1 MYEYLQLLLKIQ
13 FDWESTCLF
22 SSNPRS
28 RKRDH
33 NWQNTLLL
41 YLEPLS
47 PRQHQSMWKAFY
59 EKKKQKKKHTVSLMR
74 GFISQSEHRKKA
86 PDTESINLLFVSIF
100 PHCSYRFILA
110 SVFFSPLVVQKCL
123 KNGQHGGQNSQIRAT
138 KSKRCTG
145 GAVSVRMNV
154 SERQNYGKA
163 QNALCSVTDAQGD
176 NFFYHGNVSALKI
189 HLTELFP
196 LHMFITACS

>member
-1 MYEYLQLLLKIQ
+1 MRISLCRCDRMESFIKYSVQANVEYLQLLLKIQ

-59 EKKKQKKKHTVSLMR
+59 EKKKHTVSLMR

-110 SVFFSPLVVQKCL
+110 SFFFSPFGCAKMLEKRTTW
-123 KNGQHGGQNSQIRAT
+123 GT
-138 KSKRCTG
+138 K
-145 GAVSVRMNV
+145 
-154 SERQNYGKA
+154 
-163 QNALCSVTDAQGD
+163 
-176 NFFYHGNVSALKI
+176 
-189 HLTELFP
+189 LTNTCNKE
-196 LHMFITACS
+196 

>member
-1 MYEYLQLLLKIQ
+1 MRISLCRCDRMESFIKYSVQANVEYLQLLLKIQ

-59 EKKKQKKKHTVSLMR
+59 EKKKKQKKHTVSLMR

-110 SVFFSPLVVQKCL
+110 FF
-123 KNGQHGGQNSQIRAT
+123 
-138 KSKRCTG
+138 
-145 GAVSVRMNV
+145 
-154 SERQNYGKA
+154 
-163 QNALCSVTDAQGD
+163 
-176 NFFYHGNVSALKI
+176 F
-189 HLTELFP
+189 FP
-196 LHMFITACS
+196 LWLCKNAWKTDNMGDKTHKYVQQRVNGVQEVQWVWGWMWTNSKITAKLKMPCVR

>member
-47 PRQHQSMWKAFY
+47 PRQHQSMWKAFH

-110 SVFFSPLVVQKCL
+110 FF
-123 KNGQHGGQNSQIRAT
+123 
-138 KSKRCTG
+138 
-145 GAVSVRMNV
+145 
-154 SERQNYGKA
+154 
-163 QNALCSVTDAQGD
+163 
-176 NFFYHGNVSALKI
+176 
-189 HLTELFP
+189 FP
-196 LHMFITACS
+196 LWLCKNAWKTYNMGDKTHKYVQQRVNGVQEVQRVWGWMWTNGKITAKLKMPCVR